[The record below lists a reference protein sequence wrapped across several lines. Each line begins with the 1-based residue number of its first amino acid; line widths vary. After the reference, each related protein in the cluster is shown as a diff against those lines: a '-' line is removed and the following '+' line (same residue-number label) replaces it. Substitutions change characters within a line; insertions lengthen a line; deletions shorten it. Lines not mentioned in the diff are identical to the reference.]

1 MNSNNPTQS
10 YLENYKILKEIA
22 EKMRQ
27 SEDLDIDQLIPLVE
41 KATQAY
47 QQCQAR
53 INAVE
58 QALQHTEKLD

>member
-1 MNSNNPTQS
+1 MNSNKPTQS

-47 QQCQAR
+47 QQCQA
-53 INAVE
+53 A
-58 QALQHTEKLD
+58 H